1 MKRFEFYR
9 RRSASM
15 VTLSAVAF
23 ALVIVSSLGVPAHAG
38 TVTFGSGANQFNMEF
53 VTIGNPGNAADTDAN
68 ALPLN
73 AGAVGYTYDIGKFEV
88 SEGMI
93 AKYNAN
99 FGTANGLVISTTT
112 RGPDKPAANITW
124 NEAARFVNWLNTSTG
139 NQPAY
144 KFAVGSDINANIDLW
159 APGEAGYDS
168 SNRYRN
174 SLAKYFLP
182 NSNEWYKAAYYNPS
196 NSTYYDFAN
205 GSDTAPLS
213 VTGGTSDNTAVYQ
226 ADDLSFTQT
235 GPADVTNAGGLSPYG
250 VMGLNGN
257 IREWEESSF
266 DLLNS
271 AGSSNRAR
279 RGGSFGSFS
288 FDLKSSSRI
297 TGAPNNTGNITG
309 FRVAGL
315 PSSAPVPEPT
325 SMAIFGLGAMGMAY
339 RARRR
344 IKA

>member
-1 MKRFEFYR
+1 M
-9 RRSASM
+9 
-15 VTLSAVAF
+15 
-23 ALVIVSSLGVPAHAG
+23 
-38 TVTFGSGANQFNMEF
+38 
-53 VTIGNPGNAADTDAN
+53 
-68 ALPLN
+68 
-73 AGAVGYTYDIGKFEV
+73 
-88 SEGMI
+88 
-93 AKYNAN
+93 
-99 FGTANGLVISTTT
+99 
-112 RGPDKPAANITW
+112 
-124 NEAARFVNWLNTSTG
+124 
-139 NQPAY
+139 
-144 KFAVGSDINANIDLW
+144 GSDSNANIDLW

-182 NSNEWYKAAYYNPS
+182 NYKQWYKAAFYNPS

-205 GSDTAPLS
+205 GSDTAPLA

-226 ADDLSFTQT
+226 DLDSDTPIAPT
-235 GPADVTNAGGLSPYG
+235 SPADVTNAGGLSPYG
-250 VMGLNGN
+250 FMGLNGN

-271 AGSSNRAR
+271 SGSSNRAR
-279 RGGSFGSFS
+279 RGGDLTSPSA
-288 FDLKSSSRI
+288 DLKSSSRL
-297 TGAPNNTGNITG
+297 TVGPNVTGNITG

-315 PSSAPVPEPT
+315 PSSAPVPEST